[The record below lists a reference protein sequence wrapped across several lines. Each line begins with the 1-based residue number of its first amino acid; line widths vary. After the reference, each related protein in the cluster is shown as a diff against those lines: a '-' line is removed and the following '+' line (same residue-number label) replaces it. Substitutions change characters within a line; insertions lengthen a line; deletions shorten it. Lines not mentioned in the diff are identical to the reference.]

1 MTYLDER
8 AKPYV
13 EPLAKDL
20 QAPIFM
26 RFNVDLEGQTE
37 KVVERIEKELGE
49 LDILLH
55 SIAFSPK
62 EALHGRVI
70 DVGRDGFLKT
80 MDVSC
85 WSFIRMA
92 HLAEP
97 LMKNGGTMFTMTY
110 YGSQSDRA
118 LQCHG
123 GCESG
128 DGSCRP
134 LYRRRGRPQRYQSS
148 RDLAGTATRA
158 ALGIPEFDELLERA
172 QRKAPARHLVSG
184 GLRRYKLSEIHYFK
198 TNTVRHHHS
207 SYLSTPQQQGV

>member
-37 KVVERIEKELGE
+37 KVFERIEKEWGE

-110 YGSQSDRA
+110 YGSQAVIEHYNVMLRKRRWKLPSAISPPRSAPEVSEFTRSRRDR
-118 LQCHG
+118 
-123 GCESG
+123 S
-128 DGSCRP
+128 RP
-134 LYRRRGRPQRYQSS
+134 GQRQAFRNSMNCLTGRRGRLQRAS
-148 RDLAGTATRA
+148 
-158 ALGIPEFDELLERA
+158 
-172 QRKAPARHLVSG
+172 
-184 GLRRYKLSEIHYFK
+184 
-198 TNTVRHHHS
+198 
-207 SYLSTPQQQGV
+207 